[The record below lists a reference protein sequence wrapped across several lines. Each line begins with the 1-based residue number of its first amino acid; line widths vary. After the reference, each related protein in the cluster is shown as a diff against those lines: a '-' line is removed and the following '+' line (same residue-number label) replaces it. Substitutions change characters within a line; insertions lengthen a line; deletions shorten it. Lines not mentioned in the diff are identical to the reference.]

1 MGSVCILLG
10 AGVSVFGGYLASKVD
25 NRFEEFLALFSGICG
40 GSLIIQAFERG
51 EKWQN
56 TFCQSAMFRG

>member
-1 MGSVCILLG
+1 MGFVLLLLG

-40 GSLIIQAFERG
+40 GFLIMRMGIDILLTG
-51 EKWQN
+51 K
-56 TFCQSAMFRG
+56 

>member
-1 MGSVCILLG
+1 MFEGIGMGFVCLLLG

-40 GSLIIQAFERG
+40 GSLIMQMGIDILLTG
-51 EKWQN
+51 K
-56 TFCQSAMFRG
+56 